1 MAADNI
7 VIPIHVISTMKIL
20 YLLESVA
27 VFLVLLYT
35 NMNTILNGIINNA
48 FYILIYSL
56 LFVITILFMDLLYK
70 FDRLIDKI
78 IEQEREKKEREKKE
92 KEEKEKEEKEKEE
105 KVVEDGVYDEVI
117 TEPRPST
124 PVMTLDADLTP
135 SATPTEISVSTSPFV
150 AFNASDRFKL

>member
-1 MAADNI
+1 MYSIKHIICEKMNFIMTVDNI

-27 VFLVLLYT
+27 VMLVLLYT
-35 NMNTILNGIINNA
+35 NMYTILNGIINNA

-78 IEQEREKKEREKKE
+78 IEQEREKKEKN
-92 KEEKEKEEKEKEE
+92 EKEKEEEE
-105 KVVEDGVYDEVI
+105 KVVEDREYV
-117 TEPRPST
+117 EPGISRPST
-124 PVMTLDADLTP
+124 PVITLDDDLN
-135 SATPTEISVSTSPFV
+135 V
-150 AFNASDRFKL
+150 D